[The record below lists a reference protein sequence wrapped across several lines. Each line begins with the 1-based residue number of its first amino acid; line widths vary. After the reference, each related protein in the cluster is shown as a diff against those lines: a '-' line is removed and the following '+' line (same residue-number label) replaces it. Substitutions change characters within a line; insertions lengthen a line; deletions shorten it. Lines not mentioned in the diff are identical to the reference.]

1 MKNANRPLRRGG
13 GYIKGGGV
21 FKANSAVLNF
31 ESQKFIALKTLQ
43 VKSYESGG

>member
-1 MKNANRPLRRGG
+1 MQKSPLKKG
-13 GYIKGGGV
+13 GYIKGGGGV

-43 VKSYESGG
+43 VESYESGG